1 MVARTCHDMVPY
13 FAVHTQQQVLPLR
26 RTNDSLTTIIVIIQ
40 TLFAISPCK
49 ESVDD
54 ATGTVRSSCSCD
66 TSHDV
71 REGLPGVS
79 GVRALHVRITNTLSS
94 VEGEIGDLKNILKSL
109 HLLMFNCIIFFR
121 ITCILAVY
129 NSSPCIIELLM

>member
-109 HLLMFNCIIFFR
+109 HLLMLNCIIFFR
-121 ITCILAVY
+121 LTCILAVY